1 MLARSLLALYVAAPM
16 FAATAQ
22 TSPPSLDA
30 GSWMLGVGAQA
41 DEDGSNSTLAAFHW
55 GLRPG
60 GWLSVTAGQSSS
72 PADRADV
79 EAGTL
84 ALGFDQRFDAVGFTL
99 EAERWGDS
107 GVLETQGLGGSV
119 YLARERWRVGFG
131 YQTRDIEIPFTLT
144 GPLGGT
150 LQRTVGVDAARYSLD
165 ARTGLGERWN
175 LYLGIA
181 EHDYERDLNV
191 LPRIERFNFLSGS
204 TLTLANSFI
213 DHERSI
219 GLERQFPRVLLNL
232 RAATDRSAVDGSKLD
247 TFDAALLIPVG
258 RRVDLEVNVGNGRSD
273 LFDSGLYG
281 GVLFLVYG
289 G

>member
-1 MLARSLLALYVAAPM
+1 VRPRS
-16 FAATAQ
+16 
-22 TSPPSLDA
+22 
-30 GSWMLGVGAQA
+30 
-41 DEDGSNSTLAAFHW
+41 
-55 GLRPG
+55 
-60 GWLSVTAGQSSS
+60 WLSFTAGQSAS

-84 ALGFDQRFDAVGFTL
+84 AVGFDQRFDAVGFTL

-107 GVLETQGLGGSV
+107 GVLETDGLGGSI
-119 YLARERWRVGFG
+119 YFARESWRIGFG

-144 GPLGGT
+144 GPFGGT
-150 LQRTVGVDAARYSLD
+150 LQRSVSVDAARYALD
-165 ARTGLGERWN
+165 VRRALGARWN

-213 DHERSI
+213 DRERSL
-219 GLERQFPRVLLNL
+219 GLERQFPRLLLNL

-258 RRVDLEVNVGNGRSD
+258 PRVDLEINVGNGRSD